1 MNTVLFQK
9 DSPSVG
15 GDGNQSLTSFSVNW
29 TRVQLGALVT
39 VNAKVYESHHFHAHC
54 ASLHCVLSLNL
65 NVFFAYH
72 FSRSFH

>member
-39 VNAKVYESHHFHAHC
+39 VNAKVYESHHFNAHC